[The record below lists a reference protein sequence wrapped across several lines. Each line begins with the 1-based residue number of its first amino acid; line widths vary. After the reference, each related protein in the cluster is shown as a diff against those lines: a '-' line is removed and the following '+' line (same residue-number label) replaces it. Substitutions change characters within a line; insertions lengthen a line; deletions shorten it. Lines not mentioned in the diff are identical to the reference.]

1 MTLISFLKN
10 HVRWIFVI
18 LVLLVVRAYGELAL
32 PGYTSDLVDVGIQQK
47 GIESPA
53 PEMLSPETY
62 KAIEVLLKEDDKKS
76 FEQFYELTGDKYKLN
91 RSLTDEEQDTLAA
104 ITRGPLAAFITIQ
117 QTAGLDQETLIQTLA
132 SDQLPSEQ
140 LEQFKAVTTE
150 QTKKLPGTTLDQM
163 AIASLQ
169 TEYSDLGIDLD
180 QKQMNYLI
188 ATGAKM
194 IAFTIVATLA
204 AIGAGFIA
212 ARVAARIAQ
221 EKRSALLKKVLN
233 FSNQEMDQY
242 STASL
247 ITRSTNDI
255 QQIQMATTIGLRIG
269 LFSPIMAIS
278 GIVQVATTRTGMS
291 WIIIVAV
298 AVIGTFVGTLF
309 SFAMPKFRIMQK
321 LIDRVNLVSREIL
334 TGTQVIRVFAREK
347 HEEARFDEASTDLK
361 KTQLF
366 TNRLMTLMEPFMIFA
381 INAIVSLIVWTAAKG
396 IDSGQ
401 LQVGE
406 MMAFITYTMIIT
418 QSFMMLTMMSIMLP
432 RANVSAERI
441 QEVINTTYHIVD
453 NPDDSID
460 YNSLVGRVSFNDVSF
475 KFPNASED
483 TLSHIT
489 FTAEPGETTAII
501 GSTGSGKSTI
511 LNLLAR
517 FYDVTGGSITVDNKD
532 IRDMKQS
539 ELRRIEGYVPQK
551 GILFSGTIADN
562 ITYGG
567 DNIPEETMLEAA
579 RISQATD
586 FIEEKEKQYESPI
599 AQGGSNVSG
608 GQKQRL
614 AIARAIARNP
624 KIYMFDDSFSA
635 LDYKTDVTLRRA
647 LSEKVADKTV
657 LIVAQRISTVLHA
670 NKIIVLNAGKI
681 DGIGTHEELLR
692 TSRTYLEI
700 AESQLSQKELGLA
713 GEDNG

>member
-1 MTLISFLKN
+1 
-10 HVRWIFVI
+10 
-18 LVLLVVRAYGELAL
+18 
-32 PGYTSDLVDVGIQQK
+32 
-47 GIESPA
+47 
-53 PEMLSPETY
+53 
-62 KAIEVLLKEDDKKS
+62 
-76 FEQFYELTGDKYKLN
+76 
-91 RSLTDEEQDTLAA
+91 
-104 ITRGPLAAFITIQ
+104 
-117 QTAGLDQETLIQTLA
+117 
-132 SDQLPSEQ
+132 
-140 LEQFKAVTTE
+140 
-150 QTKKLPGTTLDQM
+150 
-163 AIASLQ
+163 
-169 TEYSDLGIDLD
+169 
-180 QKQMNYLI
+180 
-188 ATGAKM
+188 
-194 IAFTIVATLA
+194 
-204 AIGAGFIA
+204 
-212 ARVAARIAQ
+212 
-221 EKRSALLKKVLN
+221 
-233 FSNQEMDQY
+233 
-242 STASL
+242 
-247 ITRSTNDI
+247 
-255 QQIQMATTIGLRIG
+255 
-269 LFSPIMAIS
+269 
-278 GIVQVATTRTGMS
+278 
-291 WIIIVAV
+291 
-298 AVIGTFVGTLF
+298 
-309 SFAMPKFRIMQK
+309 
-321 LIDRVNLVSREIL
+321 
-334 TGTQVIRVFAREK
+334 
-347 HEEARFDEASTDLK
+347 
-361 KTQLF
+361 
-366 TNRLMTLMEPFMIFA
+366 MIFA

-670 NKIIVLNAGKI
+670 NKIIVLNEGKI

-713 GEDNG
+713 GEDNE

>member
-53 PEMLSPETY
+53 PEVLSPETY
-62 KAIEVLLKEDDKKS
+62 KAIEVLLKEDDKKT
-76 FEQFYELTGDKYKLN
+76 FEQFYELTGDQYKLN
-91 RSLTDEEQDTLAA
+91 RSLTDEEQDTLVA

-366 TNRLMTLMEPFMIFA
+366 TNRLMTLMEPFMIFS

-453 NPDDSID
+453 NPDGSID
-460 YNSLVGRVSFNDVSF
+460 YTSLVGRVSFNDVSF
-475 KFPNASED
+475 KFPNASEN

-517 FYDVTGGSITVDNKD
+517 FYDVTEGSITVDNKD

-567 DNIPEETMLEAA
+567 DDIPEETMLEAA
-579 RISQATD
+579 QIAQATG

-670 NKIIVLNAGKI
+670 NKIIVLNEGEI

-713 GEDNG
+713 GEDNE